1 MYVFRPF
8 FVCLFSGS
16 AMSYLKKERT
26 ADLHRRHCCCC
37 CCGCHYTGDSLSC
50 YYTPRTHTP
59 IHSPSSATV
68 YPCSFLSVSSA
79 ARQCPTYKKGGP
91 LISTAATAAAAAVA
105 ATALVTDKHVT
116 TPHPPSHPHTHL
128 LALLCHRPLSHLTRL
143 AARNDSTRCHGA
155 VGEAPTCDTTNRLC
169 LPTTSSRRP
178 SSCSALL
185 TARETLSRIILEREG
200 PDRPTNPPPPL
211 FHCPVSFGGHG
222 LLLQTAFSTGR
233 NNCSV
238 S

>member
-1 MYVFRPF
+1 M
-8 FVCLFSGS
+8 
-16 AMSYLKKERT
+16 
-26 ADLHRRHCCCC
+26 
-37 CCGCHYTGDSLSC
+37 
-50 YYTPRTHTP
+50 
-59 IHSPSSATV
+59 
-68 YPCSFLSVSSA
+68 
-79 ARQCPTYKKGGP
+79 
-91 LISTAATAAAAAVA
+91 A

-185 TARETLSRIILEREG
+185 TARETLSRIILERES

-211 FHCPVSFGGHG
+211 FHCPLSFGGHG

-233 NNCSV
+233 NKCSV
-238 S
+238 SWILLLPLHPTLSFSVSSVGRSVGRRRCCSVSSPLVDERGRCRSTEL